1 MRHEWKSFKI
11 TLILYTIV
19 FILPLVFSFVHYAF
33 DTMRSDTKIVRQSS
47 WIGGAIEAVILD
59 PKITINSFYLSK
71 IDTALNQVSSWV
83 AQNNDSNYYIGTK
96 TLSEDF
102 YQINMCWN
110 DIKKFLDKN
119 DFSVLRSEGVKCWNT
134 TNHFSIIVEKM
145 VYLKQNKIINSFYLS
160 LLLMMLFTIILIY
173 FVRAYIDSQLKKHAI
188 YDLETNLFNKKYLMS
203 QLDILCARSVRTKE
217 PLSILSL
224 YINVSETERKS
235 IRKHVFEMFGGLI
248 ISLTRTSD
256 VACRY
261 DSNIFSIL
269 LPETNKQNALILENR
284 IRETL
289 INHDF
294 MTQNKV
300 EFKFSTIVFDT
311 KETKEELIERTR
323 NESIAI
329 KKGFHSFLKIFAKTF
344 VETKEKKMKYGSSGF
359 SIQLKDIENIN
370 LSPTISIPSEIYPNF
385 YSFSRIPIGPSSFTS
400 KPPYTQSI
408 ANLGATLG
416 QNSILEN
423 IINNNK

>member
-119 DFSVLRSEGVKCWNT
+119 NFSVLRSEGVKCWNT

-323 NESIAI
+323 NE
-329 KKGFHSFLKIFAKTF
+329 
-344 VETKEKKMKYGSSGF
+344 
-359 SIQLKDIENIN
+359 
-370 LSPTISIPSEIYPNF
+370 
-385 YSFSRIPIGPSSFTS
+385 
-400 KPPYTQSI
+400 
-408 ANLGATLG
+408 LG
-416 QNSILEN
+416 
-423 IINNNK
+423 